1 MSNVPDPPPT
11 VNTMRT
17 IGIVW
22 AVVGALAIVGG
33 AVATV
38 FAVVLFGILAVIIG
52 VGLYAVQQVRANS
65 AERSARTLSNSP
77 PPPVSSPGAGP
88 GSRASADDPSE
99 WGPPAPRD
107 DPPPDD
113 PPPDGSGPDDADE
126 SPDAD
131 QAGSA
136 ETPREHAAPPHPT
149 ISEEGDGFG
158 GPATTGG
165 DPRRPSE

>member
-77 PPPVSSPGAGP
+77 
-88 GSRASADDPSE
+88 
-99 WGPPAPRD
+99 
-107 DPPPDD
+107 
-113 PPPDGSGPDDADE
+113 
-126 SPDAD
+126 
-131 QAGSA
+131 
-136 ETPREHAAPPHPT
+136 
-149 ISEEGDGFG
+149 
-158 GPATTGG
+158 
-165 DPRRPSE
+165 RRR